1 MTPAKAPLRVVLV
14 THYFPEH
21 RGGVER
27 IAGELA
33 LRLAAAGVAEIHWYA
48 SDCDRPP
55 PPTPRLAT
63 FPQHSWN
70 FAERRLGV
78 PYPVWSLA
86 SLRRLTRACQAADV
100 VHLHDCL
107 YVPTL
112 AAFAAARRASRPVV
126 VTQHVGHV
134 PYRNPLLSAL
144 HEAANR
150 TLGRIVL
157 GGAERAIFESESV
170 LKYFGGFVHYR
181 AAPMLVENGVDT
193 DVFKPAADSER
204 SLLREHLGLP
214 TDRPLLLFLGRFVEK
229 KGLPVLRELAARLP
243 QAHWVFAGWG
253 PLDPGQWSQPNVSV
267 VRRPTPEDLP
277 PVYQA
282 ADLLVLPSV
291 GEGMPLSVQEAMAC
305 GTPALVG
312 TETAAGSPQARAVLL
327 AEPATGADTAER
339 WAARLRAILA
349 APNHLAALRA
359 QVAMFAR
366 QHWSWEACARRY
378 SEILWDC
385 ARPL

>member
-33 LRLAAAGVAEIHWYA
+33 LRLVAAGVARIDWYA

-55 PPTPRLAT
+55 PPAPRLEA
-63 FPQHSWN
+63 FPQRSWN

-78 PYPVWSLA
+78 PYPVWSPA
-86 SLRRLTRACQAADV
+86 ALRRLARACQAADV

-107 YVPTL
+107 YVPSL
-112 AAFAAARRASRPVV
+112 AAFAAARRAKRPVV

-144 HEAANR
+144 HHLANR
-150 TLGRIVL
+150 WLGRAVL
-157 GGAERAIFESESV
+157 GGADRTIFESQSV
-170 LKYFGGFVHYR
+170 LEYFARFVRYR
-181 AAPMLVENGVDT
+181 AAPTLIENGVDT
-193 DVFKPAADSER
+193 EAFKPATAAER
-204 SLLREHLGLP
+204 ALVRQRIGVP
-214 TDRPLLLFLGRFVEK
+214 ANRPLLLFVGRFVEK
-229 KGLPVLRELAARLP
+229 KGLPVLRELTERL
-243 QAHWVFAGWG
+243 QDAHWLFAGWG
-253 PLDPGQWSQPNVSV
+253 PLDPGDWSRPNVTV
-267 VRRPTPEDLP
+267 LRRPQPRDLP
-277 PVYQA
+277 ALYHA

-312 TETAAGSPQARAVLL
+312 TETAAGSPHATGVLL
-327 AEPATGADTAER
+327 AEPAAGTDTAER
-339 WAARLRAILA
+339 WAARLQSLLA
-349 APNHLAALRA
+349 APDRLVALRA
-359 QVAMFAR
+359 EAAAYAR
-366 QHWSWEACARRY
+366 EHWSWEACASRY
-378 SEILWDC
+378 AEILWAC
-385 ARPL
+385 ARSA